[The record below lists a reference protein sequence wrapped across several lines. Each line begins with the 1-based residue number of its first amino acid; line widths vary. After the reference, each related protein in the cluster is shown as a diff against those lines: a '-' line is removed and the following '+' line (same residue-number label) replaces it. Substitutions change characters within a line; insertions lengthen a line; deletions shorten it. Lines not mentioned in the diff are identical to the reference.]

1 MAKVANLL
9 TRIYLDEFDFSGVTH
24 TTSMSI
30 EPQLAVVTSF
40 SDSGPRRVMGSYD
53 HSSDFLG
60 YFEPT
65 ANLQDAQLHALTT
78 DSADHYL
85 LHLWGDN
92 TRGAIA
98 YEQIVHV
105 SSKPL
110 SASIGEAVLL
120 DAEFVGAGALSRGVL
135 LTDGEDTNTSTGNLT
150 SVDCGTTSTSQTLQA
165 VFRVLALTGS
175 NVTLNVQQSSDNGSS
190 DAFATISG
198 MTSGSLSAIGVVRTT
213 TSAATERYKRI
224 NVAGTFDSATFIVS
238 LGVIAE

>member
-9 TRIYLDEFDFSGVTH
+9 TRVYIDEFDFSDALH
-24 TTSMSI
+24 TADMTI
-30 EPQLAVVTSF
+30 TPELAEVTSF
-40 SDSGPRRVMGSYD
+40 SDTGPRRVMGSYD
-53 HSSDFLG
+53 HTSGVLG

-65 ANLQDAQLHALTT
+65 NDAADEQLHPLTS
-78 DSADHYL
+78 DAADHYL

-98 YEQIVHV
+98 YEQIVHL

-110 SASIGEAVLL
+110 SATIGEGILL
-120 DAEFVGAGALSRGVL
+120 DADFVGSGSLSRGVL
-135 LTDGEDTNTSTGNLT
+135 LTTGPEIETSTGNLT
-150 SVDCGTTSTSQTLQA
+150 GVDFGTTTSSQTLQA

-175 NVTLNVQQSSDNGSS
+175 NITLNVQQSSDNGSS

-213 TSAATERYKRI
+213 TLAATERYLRVNI
-224 NVAGTFDSATFIVS
+224 AGTFDTATIDVYV
-238 LGVIAE
+238 GTI